1 MNGDLREFA
10 FQWCRVTLSTL
21 LPIMLTA
28 FITIPVSLG
37 AHPGDPLSI
46 RAGISRHMT

>member
-10 FQWCRVTLSTL
+10 FQWCRVALLTLF
-21 LPIMLTA
+21 PIMLTA
-28 FITIPVSLG
+28 FIAIPLSLG

-46 RAGISRHMT
+46 RAEISQHMT